1 LHHGKVQLHL
11 SKHVVKTEDPS
22 FDGNRFARP
31 RSVNV
36 AFHPARNAR
45 LKHHRLA
52 FRALDDARYA
62 DDLVQ
67 VMAHLARGHL
77 RVEYLGLYLLRR
89 RFSRAIWRRLEVEEQ
104 TDAQNGDGDNEEAS
118 FGGHDADGFGANVTL
133 DEPVFLL
140 PACRCTF
147 R

>member
-1 LHHGKVQLHL
+1 MHHGKVQLHL

-31 RSVNV
+31 RSVKV
-36 AFHPARNAR
+36 AFHPARDAW

-52 FRALDDARYA
+52 FHALDDARYA

-67 VMAHLARGHL
+67 VLGHLASGHL
-77 RVEYLGLYLLRR
+77 REEHLGLYLLCR
-89 RFSRAIWRRLEVEEQ
+89 RFSRAIRRRLEVKEQ
-104 TDAQNGDGDNEEAS
+104 TDAQNGDGGNEEAS
-118 FGGHDADGFGANVTL
+118 FGGHNADGFKAKVTL